1 MSFLVIVMI
10 IMVICVLALC
20 PAAAVAVAA
29 VSCNFHCEVV
39 QNELPTNCCNSQ
51 LFDGDSDEENKTL
64 VSSHQKHLKEMA
76 AEYETKLKA
85 EKSLQKE
92 TMKAKELL
100 QVIGCPVNPDLLKA
114 LLLCAVLLYP
124 VLTLCSTCPVPV
136 LSCALLSLSCP
147 FSLLFCPLPVLVLSS
162 PCPCPVSDS

>member
-1 MSFLVIVMI
+1 MH
-10 IMVICVLALC
+10 
-20 PAAAVAVAA
+20 
-29 VSCNFHCEVV
+29 NK
-39 QNELPTNCCNSQ
+39 LPTNCCNSQ

-100 QVIGCPVNPDLLKA
+100 QVIGCPVNSDLLKA
-114 LLLCAVLLYP
+114 LLLCAVVLYP

-136 LSCALLSLSCP
+136 LSCDPFSMFNHFPVHFLSCP
-147 FSLLFCPLPVLVLSS
+147 FSLLLCPLPVLS
-162 PCPCPVSDS
+162 CPCLVFSLSLSCYRFLITDSRSFS

>member
-1 MSFLVIVMI
+1 MSILVMVMI
-10 IMVICVLALC
+10 IMVIYVLVLC
-20 PAAAVAVAA
+20 PAAAAGAV
-29 VSCNFHCEVV
+29 VSCNLHCEVV
-39 QNELPTNCCNSQ
+39 HNKLPTNCCNSQ

-100 QVIGCPVNPDLLKA
+100 QVIGCPLNPELLKA
-114 LLLCAVLLYP
+114 LLLCAVLL
-124 VLTLCSTCPVPV
+124 
-136 LSCALLSLSCP
+136 
-147 FSLLFCPLPVLVLSS
+147 
-162 PCPCPVSDS
+162 

>member
-1 MSFLVIVMI
+1 MLLLLLLLLSQNL
-10 IMVICVLALC
+10 
-20 PAAAVAVAA
+20 
-29 VSCNFHCEVV
+29 HCEVKH
-39 QNELPTNCCNSQ
+39 NKLPTNCCNSQ

-100 QVIGCPVNPDLLKA
+100 QVIGCPVNSDLLKA
-114 LLLCAVLLYP
+114 GTPALCCRA
-124 VLTLCSTCPVPV
+124 
-136 LSCALLSLSCP
+136 LS
-147 FSLLFCPLPVLVLSS
+147 CPLPVLYLS
-162 PCPCPVSDS
+162 CPCPILCSPLPVLPFLSLAVSSSCPILSLSCLLPVPVLLPILNNRFSLIFVG